1 MQTTPRADRKQL
13 RVYLAAIAIFGVMGG
28 LYDTTF
34 NNYLKHSFGI
44 SDQARS
50 NLELPREM
58 PGFLVT
64 LVAGSLAGLAL
75 NRVGGVSM
83 ALASAGLAG
92 LAFAHGNLATMIGFL
107 VVFSTGVHL
116 NIPTG
121 SSITLALARE
131 GKKATLLGKAGAAGI
146 LGTVAGAVF
155 VAFVMKPL
163 GFAFR
168 GVYIIGALC
177 AIAAAAL
184 VFSVGR
190 VEGHSEKRRKVFV
203 FKRRY
208 TRYYVLSALYGARK
222 QVFMT
227 FGPWVLVKVFK
238 QPEQT
243 MAKLSI
249 AYCVVGLVVQP
260 AVGRLIDR
268 LGERTMLVAEGLVLM
283 CVCVTY
289 AVAGAW
295 PASGAALSAI
305 MTVYVVDQL
314 CFSVSMARTTYL
326 AKIVESPEDLS
337 GGLASGVSI
346 DHLASMSLPM
356 LGGLVWE
363 AFGFRYVFWGASAI
377 AVAMA
382 AVSFGIRTPE
392 RTGPGA
398 AAAAGK
404 AAE

>member
-1 MQTTPRADRKQL
+1 
-13 RVYLAAIAIFGVMGG
+13 
-28 LYDTTF
+28 
-34 NNYLKHSFGI
+34 
-44 SDQARS
+44 
-50 NLELPREM
+50 
-58 PGFLVT
+58 
-64 LVAGSLAGLAL
+64 
-75 NRVGGVSM
+75 
-83 ALASAGLAG
+83 
-92 LAFAHGNLATMIGFL
+92 
-107 VVFSTGVHL
+107 
-116 NIPTG
+116 
-121 SSITLALARE
+121 
-131 GKKATLLGKAGAAGI
+131 
-146 LGTVAGAVF
+146 
-155 VAFVMKPL
+155 
-163 GFAFR
+163 
-168 GVYIIGALC
+168 
-177 AIAAAAL
+177 
-184 VFSVGR
+184 
-190 VEGHSEKRRKVFV
+190 
-203 FKRRY
+203 
-208 TRYYVLSALYGARK
+208 
-222 QVFMT
+222 MT